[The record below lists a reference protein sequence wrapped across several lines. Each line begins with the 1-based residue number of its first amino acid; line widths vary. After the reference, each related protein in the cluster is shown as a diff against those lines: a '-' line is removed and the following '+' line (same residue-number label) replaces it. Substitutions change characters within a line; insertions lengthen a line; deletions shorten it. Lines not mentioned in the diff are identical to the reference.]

1 MTEKKNISSE
11 KSFGIVF
18 SVFFLILTIYC
29 LIKDISAYYIFISI
43 SILFLIIA
51 FTKPKILK
59 IPNFLWYKLS
69 IALSKISSPI
79 IMLLIY
85 SISILP
91 IGIILKIIG
100 KKSDIKKIDH
110 KSKSYWIKRSG
121 KENSS
126 MIDQF

>member
-18 SVFFLILTIYC
+18 SVFFLILT
-29 LIKDISAYYIFISI
+29 

-100 KKSDIKKIDH
+100 KKSTKNLKFANPLKKKDI
-110 KSKSYWIKRSG
+110 
-121 KENSS
+121 N
-126 MIDQF
+126 F

>member
-1 MTEKKNISSE
+1 MIKKKNISSE

-29 LIKDISAYYIFISI
+29 LVKDISTYYIFISI

-69 IALSKISSPI
+69 ITLSKVTSPI

-91 IGIILKIIG
+91 IGIILKIMR

-110 KSKSYWIKRSG
+110 KCKSYWIKRSD
-121 KENSS
+121 KENNS

>member
-1 MTEKKNISSE
+1 MFEKKNISSE

-29 LIKDISAYYIFISI
+29 LIKDISTYYIFISI

-85 SISILP
+85 GVSILP

-100 KKSDIKKIDH
+100 KKSDIKKIDY